1 MDNPFSIFHSVILD
15 EDSCKGCTICVTGC
29 PVEAIRV
36 RNGKA
41 RILEERCI
49 DCGECIRRCP
59 NRAKKADTSPLASMD
74 GYDCKIAVVAPSFY
88 GQFPAGYSVASI
100 LQALGDI
107 GFDYVFEAA
116 LGAEIVTRE
125 TLKILKKSGIKPLI
139 SSSCPAVLRLV
150 QVRFPTLLEHII
162 PLLSPMEIVAGIA
175 RKVVRGMQENRSS
188 PDSAEG
194 CIQEPVTGVF
204 FISPCPAKVTAV
216 KNPLGHKKS
225 QVDQVISMN
234 DLYLPILSRLKK
246 AGAFPGKTGDED
258 ENKECKKSC
267 FPLDST
273 ASVYGI
279 MWAAREGECRSLE
292 HLFRQE
298 ENSDKAG
305 SGHSM
310 ETDSVK
316 GKNVPVK
323 SSGNLSWI
331 SVDGINEITALFESI
346 EDGNLQDVDF
356 VEAEACPSGCSGGP
370 LTIVQSA
377 IAKENL
383 RQRFPQSEQE
393 PSDKFVPKELKDSVP
408 VHAEEK
414 IHPRPILQLDKD
426 FSKACKMMKEIEE
439 ILPELPGL
447 DCGSCGAPNCRA
459 LAEDIVKRKASKEDC
474 VFVLKKKYFDGK
486 TQQY

>member
-59 NRAKKADTSPLASMD
+59 NRAKKADTAPLASMD

-88 GQFPAGYSVASI
+88 GQFPAGYSVTSI

-125 TLKILKKSGIKPLI
+125 TLKILKKEGTRPLI
-139 SSSCPAVLRLV
+139 SSSCPAVLRLI

-175 RKVVRGMQENRSS
+175 RKMV
-188 PDSAEG
+188 AEILKKAEPPNPG
-194 CIQEPVTGVF
+194 EAFQEPVTGVF

-246 AGAFPGKTGDED
+246 SGSPEGEQQAEKSGKDG
-258 ENKECKKSC
+258 NKSC
-267 FPLDST
+267 FPLGSM
-273 ASVYGI
+273 ASAYGI
-279 MWAAREGECRSLE
+279 MWASREGECRSLE
-292 HLFRQE
+292 HLFTLE
-298 ENSDKAG
+298 KSPGGADFPAVNEKDTG
-305 SGHSM
+305 SG
-310 ETDSVK
+310 ETT
-316 GKNVPVK
+316 PEK
-323 SSGNLSWI
+323 SLGNLSWI
-331 SVDGINEITALFESI
+331 SVDGINEITSLFEAI

-383 RQRFPQSEQE
+383 RQRFGQSSLV
-393 PSDKFVPKELKDSVP
+393 PSDESVP
-408 VHAEEK
+408 AEVKKDVPVRAEEK

-426 FSKACKMMKEIEE
+426 FSKACRMMKEIEE

-459 LAEDIVKRKASKEDC
+459 LAEDIVRRKASKEDC

-486 TQQY
+486 ISPV

>member
-59 NRAKKADTSPLASMD
+59 NRAKKADTAPLASME

-88 GQFPAGYSVASI
+88 GQFPAGYSVESI

-125 TLKILKKSGIKPLI
+125 TLKILKKDGIRPLI
-139 SSSCPAVLRLV
+139 SSSCPAVLRLI
-150 QVRFPTLLEHII
+150 QVRFPTLLEHIS

-175 RKVVRGMQENRSS
+175 RKVVTEILKKTES
-188 PDSAEG
+188 PDSG
-194 CIQEPVTGVF
+194 VDVLEPVTGVF

-234 DLYLPILSRLKK
+234 DLYLPILSKLKK
-246 AGAFPGKTGDED
+246 TVLPEERQQAEKNGKNG
-258 ENKECKKSC
+258 KSC
-267 FPLDST
+267 FPLDSM
-273 ASVYGI
+273 ASAYGI
-279 MWAAREGECRSLE
+279 MWASREGECRSLE
-292 HLFRQE
+292 HLFTLE
-298 ENSDKAG
+298 KSPVEADSPVIVIKEK
-305 SGHSM
+305 
-310 ETDSVK
+310 ETGRGGQDP
-316 GKNVPVK
+316 GKP
-323 SSGNLSWI
+323 SGNLSWI
-331 SVDGINEITALFESI
+331 SVDGINEITSLFESI

-370 LTIVQSA
+370 LTVVQSA

-383 RQRFPQSEQE
+383 RQRFAQSSLI
-393 PSDKFVPKELKDSVP
+393 PSDESIAAEVKEVVP
-408 VHAEEK
+408 VCAEEK

-426 FSKACKMMKEIEE
+426 FSKACKMMREIEE

-486 TQQY
+486 ISPV

>member
-15 EDSCKGCTICVTGC
+15 EESCKGCTICVTGC

-36 RNGKA
+36 RKGKA

-59 NRAKKADTSPLASMD
+59 NRAKKADTAPLASME
-74 GYDCKIAVVAPSFY
+74 GYDYKIAVVAPSFY
-88 GQFPAGYSVASI
+88 GQFPVAYSVFDI
-100 LQALGDI
+100 LRALSDI

-125 TLKILKKSGIKPLI
+125 TYNILCKTEKKPLI
-139 SSSCPAVLRLV
+139 SSSCPAVLRLI
-150 QVRFPTLLEHII
+150 QVRFPTLLDHII
-162 PLLSPMEIVAGIA
+162 PLLSPMEITAGIA
-175 RKVVRGMQENRSS
+175 RRAVLDKIK
-188 PDSAEG
+188 AEDKKKG
-194 CIQEPVTGVF
+194 CQVQSNPVIGVF

-234 DLYLPILSRLKK
+234 DIYLPLFSRLKK
-246 AGAFPGKTGDED
+246 NALS
-258 ENKECKKSC
+258 ENKSGS
-267 FPLDST
+267 FNNPLAKPYR
-273 ASVYGI
+273 ASVYGV
-279 MWAAREGECRSLE
+279 MWATREGECKSLE
-292 HLFRQE
+292 NLFSVYESGVLSDGNSTSGRVKNNA
-298 ENSDKAG
+298 ENSIEKNY
-305 SGHSM
+305 
-310 ETDSVK
+310 TDNNQK
-316 GKNVPVK
+316 K
-323 SSGNLSWI
+323 LSWV
-331 SVDGINEITALFESI
+331 SVDGIGEITGLFEAI
-346 EDGNLQDVDF
+346 EDGTLENVDF
-356 VEAEACPSGCSGGP
+356 VEAAACPSGCSGGP

-377 IAKENL
+377 LAKENL
-383 RQRFPQSEQE
+383 RQRFFQLGRQPME
-393 PSDKFVPKELKDSVP
+393 DVIVKDLIKGIP
-408 VHAEEK
+408 VEAEEK

-459 LAEDIVKRKASKEDC
+459 LAEDIVKHKATIEDC

-486 TQQY
+486 F